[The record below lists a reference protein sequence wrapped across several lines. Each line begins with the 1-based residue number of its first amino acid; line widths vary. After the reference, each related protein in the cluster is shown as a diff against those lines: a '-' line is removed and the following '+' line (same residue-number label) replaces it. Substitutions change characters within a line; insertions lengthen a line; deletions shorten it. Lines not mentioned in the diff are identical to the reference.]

1 MDNLIVNSEMCF
13 TGTLSALPNIPK
25 ITMDVKVTDE
35 KFLPKF
41 EDEGSIGMDLQST
54 INVTIP
60 PKSKRIIPTGTWI
73 DLSSINIRLNPWE
86 ELYADVRSRSGLARK
101 HDLFVLNSPGTID
114 ESYRGE
120 IQVVLFN
127 LGESEY
133 IVSIGDRIAQLVIST
148 GIKPDKLVIKKQLSP
163 SSRGEK
169 GFGSTGK

>member
-1 MDNLIVNSEMCF
+1 MDNLVFDREICCV
-13 TGTLSALPNIPK
+13 GTLSTQPDVPE
-25 ITMDVKVTDE
+25 ITMDVKMVDE
-35 KFLPKF
+35 KFLPAF

-60 PKSKRIIPTGTWI
+60 PKAKRIISTGTWI
-73 DLSSINIRLNPWE
+73 DLSSINIPLNPWE

-133 IVSIGDRIAQLVIST
+133 IVSVGDRIAQLVIST